1 MSDSENEDGVFENI
15 AEQMKNKFVTKKK
28 YSRKVSGMKR
38 ELQKKDQELQKM
50 RVEYDREKL
59 KNDIIIAE
67 KKVVESRFNEI
78 ELKLKLKTQ
87 EYDELLMSK
96 KFNDKITEKNL
107 IGIQTI
113 EKESSTAKA
122 VAVEATAQVTTSSS
136 TISSAAST

>member
-15 AEQMKNKFVTKKK
+15 AVQMKNKFVTKKK

-67 KKVVESRFNEI
+67 KKVVESRFN
-78 ELKLKLKTQ
+78 
-87 EYDELLMSK
+87 
-96 KFNDKITEKNL
+96 
-107 IGIQTI
+107 
-113 EKESSTAKA
+113 
-122 VAVEATAQVTTSSS
+122 
-136 TISSAAST
+136 

>member
-28 YSRKVSGMKR
+28 YSRKVTGMKR
-38 ELQKKDQELQKM
+38 ELREKDQELQKM
-50 RVEYDREKL
+50 RVKYDREKL

-67 KKVVESRFNEI
+67 KKVIESRFNEI

-96 KFNDKITEKNL
+96 KFDNKIIEKNSV
-107 IGIQTI
+107 GIQTI
-113 EKESSTAKA
+113 EKESSTAMA
-122 VAVEATAQVTTSSS
+122 VAVEATAQATTSSS